1 MSRNEVAPR
10 DLQHGLEYDLEIHDP
25 KTNTTV
31 LKKNMEFDGKRFKYN
46 KRKTKHD
53 GILYDTWD
61 YYNYF
66 PDSRGNN
73 PLNKIYHSKSKGYES
88 FKLADEL
95 KLDRDPTR
103 LRALNKAT
111 NNNPDLNKLI
121 SGFGG
126 KKTKKKGI
134 KKKGSKKKINK
145 KKKTNKKR
153 IFKRKKV

>member
-31 LKKNMEFDGKRFKYN
+31 LKKNMEFDGKRFRYN

-103 LRALNKAT
+103 LRALNKST

-126 KKTKKKGI
+126 KKTKKKGS

-153 IFKRKKV
+153 IFKRKMV

>member
-31 LKKNMEFDGKRFKYN
+31 LKKNMEFDGKRFRYN

-111 NNNPDLNKLI
+111 NNNPDLSKFI

>member
-1 MSRNEVAPR
+1 MSMNEVKPR
-10 DLQHGLEYDLEIHDP
+10 DLNFGSKYDLEIHDP

-95 KLDRDPTR
+95 KLDPDPTR
-103 LRALNKAT
+103 LRALNKVT
-111 NNNPDLNKLI
+111 NNNPDLNKFI

-126 KKTKKKGI
+126 KKTRKKGR

>member
-153 IFKRKKV
+153 IFKRKKI